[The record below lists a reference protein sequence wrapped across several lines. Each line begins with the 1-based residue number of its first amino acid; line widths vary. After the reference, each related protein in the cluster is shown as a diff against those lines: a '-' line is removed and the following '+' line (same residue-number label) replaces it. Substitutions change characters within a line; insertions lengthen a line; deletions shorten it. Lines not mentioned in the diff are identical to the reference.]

1 MLKSKRFAIKAYL
14 LTKTKCMKFYFKTSI
29 FFIIGMLLAPDV
41 IYEGLIPEKTVAVAE
56 SNTEEV
62 RHAEI
67 NYISKYQFEKGYEE
81 AIEFIKNHEGFA
93 KGKAYYD
100 AAGVKTIGY
109 GHRIKTGEV
118 FPERITQKEAENL
131 LRKDFDKAVWYAE
144 KDTDVKGYK
153 KIVVA
158 HFIYAKGIGNF
169 RKSNFK
175 KKVLADESVDEEL
188 KKWCYYRS
196 PSGGMVRSE
205 YIYKIRLWEIEM
217 YNRDVS

>member
-1 MLKSKRFAIKAYL
+1 
-14 LTKTKCMKFYFKTSI
+14 MKFIFKTSI
-29 FFIIGMLLAPDV
+29 FFILGMLFAPDAV
-41 IYEGLIPEKTVAVAE
+41 YNGILPEMQMSV
-56 SNTEEV
+56 SNTGPV
-62 RHAEI
+62 KHAEE
-67 NYISKYQFEKGYEE
+67 NYISKYKFEQGYEE
-81 AIEFIKNHEGFA
+81 AVEYIKSHEGFA
-93 KGKAYYD
+93 GGKAYYD
-100 AAGVKTIGY
+100 AAGIKTIGY
-109 GHRIKTGEV
+109 GHRIKPGEV
-118 FPERITQKEAENL
+118 FPERISQKEAENI

-175 KKVLADESVDEEL
+175 KKVLADLPVDEEL

-196 PSGGMVRSE
+196 TSGGMVRSE

-217 YNRDVS
+217 YNREC

>member
-1 MLKSKRFAIKAYL
+1 
-14 LTKTKCMKFYFKTSI
+14 MKFIFKTSI
-29 FFIIGMLLAPDV
+29 FFILGMLLAPDAV
-41 IYEGLIPEKTVAVAE
+41 YNEILPVAKISVSNAGTVK
-56 SNTEEV
+56 
-62 RHAEI
+62 HAEE
-67 NYISKYQFEKGYEE
+67 NYISKYKFEQGYEE
-81 AIEFIKNHEGFA
+81 AVEYIKNHEGFA
-93 KGKAYYD
+93 GGKAYYD
-100 AAGVKTIGY
+100 AAGIKTIGY
-109 GHRIKTGEV
+109 GHRIKVGEV
-118 FPERITQKEAENL
+118 FPERITQKEAENI

-175 KKVLADESVDEEL
+175 KKVLADLPVDEEL

-196 PSGGMVRSE
+196 PNGGMVRSE

-217 YNRDVS
+217 YNREC

>member
-1 MLKSKRFAIKAYL
+1 
-14 LTKTKCMKFYFKTSI
+14 MKFYFKTSI
-29 FFIIGMLLAPDV
+29 FLIIGMLFAPDAL
-41 IYEGLIPEKTVAVAE
+41 YEKVVSDVKVSERDTKVNTHAVE
-56 SNTEEV
+56 
-62 RHAEI
+62 

-81 AIEFIKNHEGFA
+81 AVQFIKDHEGFA
-93 KGKAYYD
+93 GGRQYFD

-109 GHRIKTGEV
+109 GHRIKNGEV
-118 FPERITQKEAENL
+118 FPERITQKEAENI

-144 KDTDVKGYK
+144 RETDVKGYK

-169 RKSNFK
+169 LKSNFR
-175 KKVLADESVDEEL
+175 KKVLADEPVDEEL

-196 PSGGMVRSE
+196 PDGEMVRSE

-217 YNRDVS
+217 YNRES